1 MPDDTQHIL
10 LTQRFLPEHG
20 GSIRWMYEVY
30 RRWPTPVEVITHDYY
45 RHPPRTPEFPRTPA
59 PPEGRADHVTD
70 SNLRMD
76 RRDIFI
82 RDWGL
87 EDRHRAA
94 RYWRMNRAV
103 NERLRKHRRVVVH
116 AVHAVPEVA
125 SLVPLKWRYGNRLRV
140 VCYAHGEEVTA
151 CRSSRQLTFLM
162 HRAHGA
168 IDLMLANSR
177 YTAGVLRGHIDP
189 RKVHVMNPGVDLA
202 GFDGALDA
210 GRRWRERQGYTDRLV
225 VLTVGRLDPR
235 KNHAAVIRAVAAL
248 KDRLPGAELRYIAA
262 GEGRA
267 LPALKALAQQ
277 LNVADRVVFPG
288 SVDGPTKL
296 ALYGACDVFAMPAIR
311 DGTDVEGFGM
321 VFLEAGACFK
331 PSLAG
336 QEGGQADAVLDGET
350 GLIVDGTNQ
359 DAVTQALERLLS
371 DKSLREKLGTRG
383 RAYAETFDWPRVV
396 QRTAELVEKI

>member
-1 MPDDTQHIL
+1 
-10 LTQRFLPEHG
+10 
-20 GSIRWMYEVY
+20 
-30 RRWPTPVEVITHDYY
+30 
-45 RHPPRTPEFPRTPA
+45 
-59 PPEGRADHVTD
+59 
-70 SNLRMD
+70 
-76 RRDIFI
+76 
-82 RDWGL
+82 
-87 EDRHRAA
+87 
-94 RYWRMNRAV
+94 
-103 NERLRKHRRVVVH
+103 
-116 AVHAVPEVA
+116 VHAVPEVA
-125 SLVPLKWRYGNRLRV
+125 SLIPLKWRYGNRLRV

-151 CRSSRQLTFLM
+151 CCSSRQLTFLM
-162 HRAHGA
+162 HRAHGI
-168 IDLMLANSR
+168 IDVMLANSR

-210 GRRWRERQGYTDRLV
+210 GVKWRAEHGYTGRSGGLV

-235 KNHAAVIRAVAAL
+235 KNHAAVVRAVAAL
-248 KDRLPGAELRYIAA
+248 KDRFPDLFYVAA

-277 LNVADRVVFPG
+277 LNVADRVLFPG

-336 QEGGQADAVLDGET
+336 KEGGQADAVLDGET

-396 QRTAELVEKI
+396 QRTVEVVEKT